1 MWGKKFE
8 MIPTIENYTEE
19 TLNILKDVM
28 NKAEVSF
35 QWRTYLSK
43 VYMLECHLKSWS
55 TEDLF

>member
-1 MWGKKFE
+1 MWEKKLE

-28 NKAEVSF
+28 NKAEMSF

-43 VYMLECHLKSWS
+43 VYMLESHLKSWS
-55 TEDLF
+55 T

>member
-1 MWGKKFE
+1 MWGKKLE

-35 QWRTYLSK
+35 Q
-43 VYMLECHLKSWS
+43 
-55 TEDLF
+55 